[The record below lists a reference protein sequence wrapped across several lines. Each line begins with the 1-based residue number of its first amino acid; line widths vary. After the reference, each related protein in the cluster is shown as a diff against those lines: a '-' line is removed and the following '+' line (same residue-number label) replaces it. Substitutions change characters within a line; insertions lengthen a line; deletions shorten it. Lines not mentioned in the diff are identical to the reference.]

1 MPAIVNSKAR
11 DTLLQKANNLSVNGN
26 LSIYC
31 AIETYKDEKE
41 LRGRTADDKDVSSDV
56 HWSDRIVGFMSD
68 PIQSDDPNVVMRRNT
83 P

>member
-56 HWSDRIVGFMSD
+56 H
-68 PIQSDDPNVVMRRNT
+68 
-83 P
+83 